1 LENQEFA
8 KIFFEMSELL
18 ELGEENPFRV
28 RAYQKAAQNIESLTE
43 NLESAYKKG
52 GIKALENV
60 PGVGK
65 GIAEHIEEIIKTG
78 KLKSHEKLIKKFPRS
93 LIEMESVPGIGPKTA
108 ILLNKRMKINSIGKL
123 EQAAKSGKLEKVPG
137 IRAKK
142 ISNILSGIELK
153 KRNIGRFSIGTALP
167 YAEAIVDSL
176 KKLKEVDKIV
186 PCGSLRRAKET
197 IGDIDILITSKK
209 PSIVMEHFSKLS
221 QVDRILVKGPTKTS
235 VLLKNGMQADLR
247 VVDPESFGAAV
258 YYFTGDKQHNIH
270 IRELGIRKGL
280 KINEYGIFKGK
291 KMIGGKEENDIFKAL
306 GLQYI
311 PPEIREDKG
320 EIEAALKGDIPELV
334 ELKDIRGD
342 LHAHT
347 VASDGSNT
355 IEEMAKAAR
364 AKGYEYIAI
373 TDHSLSSR
381 IAGGLSAKEALGHIK
396 KIEKTSSAAGIKILK
411 GTELDILPDGTLD
424 YPDEVLAQFDIVF
437 ASVHSNFKMGKA
449 EMTKRIITAMKNK
462 YVSVLSHPTGRLIG
476 KREGYEVDLDRILE
490 AAKDTGTFLELNSFP
505 ERLDLDYIHCRKAR
519 ELGVLIAISTDSHAT
534 SQFDNMR
541 YGLLTARRGWLTKN
555 DILNT
560 LPYEKLM
567 KKLAIKR
574 KKSL

>member
-1 LENQEFA
+1 MA
-8 KIFFEMSELL
+8 DLL

-43 NLESAYKKG
+43 NLGSTYKKG

-78 KLKSHEKLIKKFPRS
+78 KLKKHEQLMKKFPRS

-108 ILLNKRMKINSIGKL
+108 ILLNKRMRINSIGKL
-123 EQAAKSGKLEKVPG
+123 EQAAKTGKLEKVPG

-209 PSIVMEHFSKLS
+209 PAKVMEAYVKLP
-221 QVDRILVKGPTKTS
+221 QVDRVLVKGPTKTS

-247 VVDPESFGAAV
+247 VVAPESFGAAV

-270 IRELGIRKGL
+270 IREMGIKKGL

-291 KMIGGKEENDIFKAL
+291 KMIGGKEENDVFKAL
-306 GLQYI
+306 GIQYI

-320 EIEAALKGDIPELV
+320 EIEAALKGEIPDLV

-347 VASDGSNT
+347 IASDGSNT

-364 AKGYEYIAI
+364 AKGYEYLAI
-373 TDHSLSSR
+373 TDHSISSR
-381 IAGGLSAKEALGHIK
+381 VAGGLTAKEALDQIK
-396 KIEKTSSAAGIKILK
+396 KIEKINLSAGIKILK

-424 YPDEVLAQFDIVF
+424 YPDEVLARFDIVF
-437 ASVHSNFKMGKA
+437 ASVHSNFKMPKA

-462 YVSVLSHPTGRLIG
+462 YVSALSHPTGRLIG
-476 KREGYEVDLDRILE
+476 KREGYEVDLDKILE
-490 AAKDTGTFLELNSFP
+490 AAKATGTFVELNSFP
-505 ERLDLDYIHCRKAR
+505 ERLDLDYIHCRKAK
-519 ELGVLIAISTDSHAT
+519 ELGVLVAISTDSHAT
-534 SQFDNMR
+534 TQFDNMR
-541 YGLLTARRGWLTKN
+541 YGVLTARRGWLTKN

-560 LPYEKLM
+560 LTYEKLM